1 MLPVNNLKK
10 NFKKCFKCCVDL
22 INLNNF
28 LFFCTADSSV
38 VKGVNGGMTFIEGDL
53 IWGQIRGFPSW
64 PGKVVPPC
72 EVIDPEPLEM
82 GKVNLGFRGLC

>member
-1 MLPVNNLKK
+1 M
-10 NFKKCFKCCVDL
+10 
-22 INLNNF
+22 
-28 LFFCTADSSV
+28 
-38 VKGVNGGMTFIEGDL
+38 VKGVNGGVTFIEGDL